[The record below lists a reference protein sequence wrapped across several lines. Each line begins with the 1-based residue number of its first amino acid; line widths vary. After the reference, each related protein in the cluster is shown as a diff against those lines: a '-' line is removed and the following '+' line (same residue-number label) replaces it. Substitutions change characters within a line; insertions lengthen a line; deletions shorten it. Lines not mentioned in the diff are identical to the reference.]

1 MYIFSKPCS
10 KDRHSLMSSQ
20 IHPGNHPVEACLR
33 KALHPLGEGWDLD
46 VIEAMIENYRVDFS
60 DETEHT
66 ISGIESALREI
77 LGNAAELFID
87 RFYDELR
94 LAGRNY

>member
-1 MYIFSKPCS
+1 M
-10 KDRHSLMSSQ
+10 MSSQ

-46 VIEAMIENYRVDFS
+46 VIEAMIDHYNVNFS
-60 DETEHT
+60 EDTEQT

-77 LGNAAELFID
+77 LGNAADLFIE
-87 RFYDELR
+87 RFYDELGE
-94 LAGRNY
+94 AGRRY

>member
-1 MYIFSKPCS
+1 M
-10 KDRHSLMSSQ
+10 MSSQ

-46 VIEAMIENYRVDFS
+46 GIEAMIDHYNVNFS
-60 DETEHT
+60 DDTEQT

-77 LGNAAELFID
+77 LGNAADLFIE
-87 RFYDELR
+87 RFYDELSE
-94 LAGRNY
+94 AGRRY